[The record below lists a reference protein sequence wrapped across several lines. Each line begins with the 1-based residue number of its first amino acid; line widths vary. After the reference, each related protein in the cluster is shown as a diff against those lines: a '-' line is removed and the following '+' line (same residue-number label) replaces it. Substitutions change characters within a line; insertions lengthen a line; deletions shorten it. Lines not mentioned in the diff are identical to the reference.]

1 MSELSKQV
9 DEARRRHA
17 WRRRLPALA
26 GGAFLLL
33 FTVAAVWLI
42 RGYMAGASAPPP
54 VKEIKITLVKPP
66 DPPKPPEKP
75 PEPEKVEEKLKEE
88 VKVDEPKPE
97 PAPQPEAPPPG
108 GIPDGPAGGMET
120 DLARGSGNFI
130 GGGGQGDRQ
139 AWYGRLISRHF
150 EDSLRRS
157 KRLQGASYQ
166 ITAQVWFDG
175 SGGVQRVQL
184 TRGSGNPQTDE
195 AIREELLALPP
206 LREMLPEDIP
216 QPVRVRMSSRA

>member
-1 MSELSKQV
+1 MSLTSAQLEQAK
-9 DEARRRHA
+9 RRHA
-17 WRRRLPALA
+17 WRSRLPMLA

-33 FTVAAVWLI
+33 FTVGAVWLI
-42 RGYMAGASAPPP
+42 RGYMEGASAPPP

-88 VKVDEPKPE
+88 VKVDEPPPE
-97 PAPQPEAPPPG
+97 QAPPDTTPPG
-108 GIPDGPAGGMET
+108 AGIPDGPEGGMAT

-139 AWYGRLISRHF
+139 AWYGRLISRHL

-157 KRLQGASYQ
+157 KRLQGANYQ

-175 SGGVQRVQL
+175 GGGVQRVQL
-184 TRGSGNPQTDE
+184 TRGSGSPQTDE